1 MPKDTL
7 QSVFSF
13 SSANPAIRSYRWI
26 FHVAVLAAAYFVT
39 GKLGTFLAIPPGYAT
54 AIWPPSGIALGGL
67 LIYGYRAWPGIL
79 LGSFLVNFS
88 TSFIYISPTETL
100 ISVVT
105 TLVIGA
111 GASLQAIAGAYLV
124 GRFAGFP
131 NPLIREKE
139 VFLFLL
145 YGGILSALINST
157 TAVSTLAVT
166 GRIPLANFPAN
177 WGTWWMGDMLGI
189 FIFTPLVLVWG
200 LRPRESWRNRR
211 IAITFPIVAMF
222 ALTTVAI
229 FYEAQNNNERLK
241 FEFDQQATEL
251 SVALEKSIL
260 THLNILRSLGSFYTA
275 SAMVGREG
283 FQTFVAHTLDDF
295 QGIQALSWNP
305 LIPASERET
314 FENGIRREGFRD
326 FRITERNIDNQLI
339 RAEDRPEYVPVN
351 FIAPY
356 GGNEAAL
363 GYDVYSD
370 QLRREAID
378 RARDSG
384 EIAATARVKL
394 VQEHENQYG
403 LIAFMPLYRK
413 GFPHRTQEER
423 RNNIAGYM
431 VAVFKGEDIVNA
443 ALKGLNRDRLS
454 YRLIDEQAPAD
465 EQLIFSSDGQPLKPL
480 VLQESGLF
488 GRNFSLASRL
498 VIPVGGR
505 QWLFEIVPTQDY
517 FVHRRSNHE
526 WLILLVG
533 LVTASMGG
541 AFAMVFSGR
550 GSVLRQL
557 VDERTAALVQSEERF
572 RSTFEGAPVGVV
584 NASLEG
590 GFIAVNQGFCDL
602 VGYSRDELL
611 TMTFMQL
618 THPDF
623 RRADADR
630 ISETLTGE
638 ISGFNVEKQYLHKDG
653 RPVWGNLSATLIR
666 RADGSPDYFIAVIE
680 NIDHRKQAEK
690 ALKENEVFKQ
700 AILNSVV
707 AEIAVL
713 DRDGVILAVNE
724 PWRRFAAENGIK
736 PGVAAA
742 KTDVGTNYLDVCN
755 AAGKGAS
762 ADGALK
768 AYYGIRAVLDG
779 HLPSFSMEYPCHS
792 LQQQRWFNMSVT
804 PLGETGQGGVVITHM
819 NITVRKQ
826 VEEQLR
832 IAAIAFECQEG
843 IVVMDSNLKILRVN
857 RAFTQITG
865 YLQQEVEGKSA
876 AIFRSD
882 RHPASFYDTVW
893 NEAKSIGAWQGEL
906 WQRRKK
912 GEDYPAQVMVTAVRD
927 EGGHVTHY
935 VGNIADATNSKLHE
949 QQRLLD
955 EAAHRRILVR
965 EVHHRIKNNLQGI
978 TGILRQFAEAHPEMS
993 EPINQAI
1000 SQVQSIS
1007 VIHGLQGSSVTSVV
1021 RMCELIAA
1029 IASGIESMCQ
1039 KPIAVEIP
1047 EAWMTCV
1054 ISEAE
1059 AVPLALVANE
1069 LIWNA
1074 IKHGGEEG
1082 QVKIMLSQGPHE
1094 NSIQLTIHNTG
1105 RIPAEFG
1112 FEDMSAFGTGLQLV
1126 SSLLPRTGATL
1137 AWSQQGDIVVTTLG
1151 LEEPIIQR
1159 EPAISNAY
1167 ES

>member
-1 MPKDTL
+1 MPKDT
-7 QSVFSF
+7 QQIGSSF
-13 SSANPAIRSYRWI
+13 SAASPAVRSYVWI
-26 FHVAVLAAAYFVT
+26 FQIAVLAAAYFVT

-54 AIWPPSGIALGGL
+54 AIWLPSGIALGGI

-88 TSFIYISPTETL
+88 TSFVSSSPTETL
-100 ISVVT
+100 ISAMT
-105 TLVIGA
+105 TLVIGG

-131 NPLIREKE
+131 NPLTREKE

-145 YGGILSALINST
+145 YGGFLSALVNST
-157 TAVSTLAVT
+157 IAVSTLVIT
-166 GRIPLANFPAN
+166 GKIPSANFAAN

-200 LRPRESWRNRR
+200 LRPSESWRNRR
-211 IAITFPIVAMF
+211 MAITFPIVAMF
-222 ALTTVAI
+222 ALTTAAV

-241 FEFDQQATEL
+241 FEFDQQAMEL
-251 SVALEKSIL
+251 SVALEKSIF
-260 THLNILRSLGSFYTA
+260 THLNVLRSLGSFYAA
-275 SAMVGREG
+275 STMVSREE
-283 FQTFVAHTLDDF
+283 FQTFVAHTLDNF

-305 LIPASERET
+305 RISAAEREI
-314 FENGIRREGFRD
+314 FENRARTEGYRD
-326 FRITERNIDNQLI
+326 FQITERNADKQLI
-339 RAEDRPEYVPVN
+339 RAKDRPEYVPVN
-351 FIAPY
+351 FIEPY
-356 GGNEAAL
+356 QGNETAL
-363 GYDVYSD
+363 GYDGYSD
-370 QLRREAID
+370 ALRREAID
-378 RARDSG
+378 RARDTG
-384 EIAATARVKL
+384 EITATARVKL
-394 VQEHENQYG
+394 VQEPENQHG

-413 GFPHRTQEER
+413 GFPHRTLEER

-431 VAVFKGEDIVNA
+431 VAAFKGEDIVNA

-454 YRLIDEQAPAD
+454 YRLIDEKARAD
-465 EQLIFSSDGQPLKPL
+465 EQLIFASDRQPLKPL
-480 VLQESGLF
+480 VLQENGLF
-488 GRNFSLASRL
+488 GRSCSLASRL
-498 VIPVGGR
+498 VMPVGGR
-505 QWLFEIVPTQDY
+505 EWLFEIVPTQDY
-517 FVHRRSNHE
+517 FVHQRPNHE

-533 LVTASMGG
+533 LIMTSMGS

-584 NASLEG
+584 NLSLEG
-590 GFIAVNQGFCDL
+590 YFLAVNQGFCDL

-611 TMTFMQL
+611 TMTVMQL

-623 RRADADR
+623 RQADAGR
-630 ISETLTGE
+630 IRQILAGETA
-638 ISGFNVEKQYLHKDG
+638 GFNVEKQYVRKDG
-653 RPVWGNLSATLIR
+653 SFAWGNLSATLIR

-724 PWRRFAAENGIK
+724 PWRRFAMENGIK

-742 KTDVGTNYLDVCN
+742 NTDVGTNYLDVCN
-755 AAGKGAS
+755 AAGNGFS
-762 ADGALK
+762 TDGALK

-779 HLPSFSMEYPCHS
+779 HLSSFSMEYPCHS

-804 PLGETGQGGVVITHM
+804 PLGDTGQDGVVITHL

-826 VEEQLR
+826 AEELLR

-843 IVVMDSNLKILRVN
+843 IMVMDANLKILRVN
-857 RAFTQITG
+857 RAFAQITG
-865 YLQQEVEGKSA
+865 YSQQEVEGKTA
-876 AIFRSD
+876 AILRSD
-882 RHPASFYDTVW
+882 RHPASFYDAVW
-893 NEAKSIGAWQGEL
+893 NEAKTIGAWQGEL

-912 GEDYPAQVMVTAVRD
+912 GEDYPGQVMITAVRD

-949 QQRLLD
+949 QQRLFD
-955 EAAHRRILVR
+955 EAAHRNILVR

-978 TGILRQFAEAHPEMS
+978 TGILSQFAETHLEMS
-993 EPINQAI
+993 DPINQAI

-1007 VIHGLQGSSVTSVV
+1007 VIHGLQGRSVMSVV
-1021 RMCELIAA
+1021 RMCELIVA
-1029 IASGIESMCQ
+1029 IVAGIESMCQ
-1039 KPIAVEIP
+1039 KNIAVEIP
-1047 EAWMTCV
+1047 DDWVPCIV
-1054 ISEAE
+1054 SEAE
-1059 AVPLALVANE
+1059 AVPLALVLNE

-1074 IKHGGEEG
+1074 IKHGGAEE
-1082 QVKIMLSQGPHE
+1082 QVKIMLSHGPHLH
-1094 NSIQLTIHNTG
+1094 SIQMTIHNTG
-1105 RIPAEFG
+1105 RIPDEFG
-1112 FEDMSAFGTGLQLV
+1112 LDEMSAFGTGLQLV
-1126 SSLLPRTGATL
+1126 SSLLPRVGAMLT
-1137 AWSQQGDIVVTTLG
+1137 WSQQGDIVATTLG

-1159 EPAISNAY
+1159 EPSISNAY